1 MIEKYK
7 LEELLKKYNININV
21 ASNEQLLSRG
31 EYQEIDDT
39 LDYLINELHIDR
51 KNIEKCPSVMYY
63 SVDNIKKN
71 AVFLKNSKVSF
82 DKVEKCLHVLS
93 TDNDELVKTYNYVL
107 TNYGVDIINKTVS
120 VLSIPTSRIIT
131 IENLN
136 IPRIKKK
143 DVITISAGRN
153 KISDIKDILQSEE
166 FKAHPDLFTSTV
178 LAHGNL
184 KEIKDIL
191 QSEEFKN
198 RPDLFTSE
206 VLAKGNLRKI
216 KDILQSEEFK
226 AHPELFTSKVLARG
240 DLKEIKDILASE
252 EFKNHPELFTSTVLA
267 EGNLKEIKDIL
278 QRDEFKAHPELFT
291 SKVLARGDLK
301 EIKDILASEE
311 FKNHPDLFTSQV
323 LTQGN
328 LKEIKDILA
337 SEEFKKHPDLFT
349 STVLA
354 EGNLEDIQT
363 LLALPYWQ
371 EERYKKLLTSS
382 IVANSKQMI
391 IKLPIQFKMAEE
403 YEIDDYLTTKFLLA
417 APSQN
422 YAKINYLLDNDCL
435 LVEDDKL
442 NRIFSYQPCVLKK
455 RFGIDLKELMNKYPF
470 DGYKENE
477 FTKHLS
483 H

>member
-1 MIEKYK
+1 MKE
-7 LEELLKKYNININV
+7 
-21 ASNEQLLSRG
+21 
-31 EYQEIDDT
+31 
-39 LDYLINELHIDR
+39 
-51 KNIEKCPSVMYY
+51 
-63 SVDNIKKN
+63 
-71 AVFLKNSKVSF
+71 
-82 DKVEKCLHVLS
+82 
-93 TDNDELVKTYNYVL
+93 
-107 TNYGVDIINKTVS
+107 
-120 VLSIPTSRIIT
+120 
-131 IENLN
+131 
-136 IPRIKKK
+136 
-143 DVITISAGRN
+143 
-153 KISDIKDILQSEE
+153 IKDILASEE
-166 FKAHPDLFTSTV
+166 FKNHPDLFTSTV
-178 LAHGNL
+178 LAEGNL
-184 KEIKDIL
+184 KEIKNIL

-198 RPDLFTSE
+198 HRELFTSE

-278 QRDEFKAHPELFT
+278 QSD
-291 SKVLARGDLK
+291 
-301 EIKDILASEE
+301 E
-311 FKNHPDLFTSQV
+311 FKNHP
-323 LTQGN
+323 
-328 LKEIKDILA
+328 E
-337 SEEFKKHPDLFT
+337 LFT

-354 EGNLEDIQT
+354 QGNLEDIQT